1 MFNLG
6 VIYMKKSLVALAA
19 LAATGAFAQSSV
31 TLYGRIDAGLF
42 NQTRETQA
50 AGSKVTTFDLA
61 GAQNTKTGARLGVT
75 GVEDLGGG
83 LKAGF
88 VIETRVN
95 IDKSANTAGG
105 ITQGTFGATR
115 QANINL
121 NGGFGTIVLGTY
133 YNAFDDL
140 RYAHSPNI
148 GGLAGGDATNLSG
161 IGAVAG
167 ATHSAISE
175 RSENGLG
182 YSTPSFGGFKI
193 RASVLSRKN
202 VSSGTPA
209 GATAATP
216 DATAPAGRKL
226 NGLGIAAGYDNGP
239 LSVLGVLG
247 VVKAT
252 TVPGGDQVQK
262 INDFGFNVKYDF
274 GVAVPYLIFE
284 QSKINTGTA
293 DVYTKGRN
301 FEIGAKFPLGAFTPY
316 VTANVAKYSTNIASA
331 KGKSSGVQIGTNYD
345 ISKRT
350 SAYVALGSE
359 KTSDTTAGANN
370 YVKKNGVALGLVHK
384 F

>member
-1 MFNLG
+1 
-6 VIYMKKSLVALAA
+6 MKKSLVALAA

-31 TLYGRIDAGLF
+31 TLYGRIDAGLT
-42 NQTRETQA
+42 NQTTQTQA
-50 AGSKVTTFDLA
+50 AGSKVTKFDLA

-95 IDKSANTAGG
+95 IDKNANTAGG
-105 ITQGTFGATR
+105 FSQGTFGATR

-121 NGGFGTIVLGTY
+121 NGGFGTVVLGTY

-148 GGLAGGDATNLSG
+148 GGNAGGDLMALG
-161 IGAVAG
+161 GVGAVAG
-167 ATHSAISE
+167 ATAAAISE

-202 VSSGTPA
+202 NGDTQTPA
-209 GATAATP
+209 GQKTQ
-216 DATAPAGRKL
+216 GY
-226 NGLGIAAGYDNGP
+226 GIAGGYDNGP
-239 LSVLGVLG
+239 LSVLGVVG
-247 VVKAT
+247 VAKQT
-252 TVPGGDQVQK
+252 ILPGGAQAAK
-262 INDFGFNVKYDF
+262 ITDFGFNVKYDF
-274 GVAVPYLIFE
+274 GVAVPYLNFE
-284 QSKINTGTA
+284 QSKVNGA
-293 DVYTKGRN
+293 GAAYLKGRS
-301 FEIGAKFPLGAFTPY
+301 FEFGAKFPLGAFTPY
-316 VTANVAKYSTNIASA
+316 VTANINKYSSDTAA
-331 KGKSSGVQIGTNYD
+331 KGKATGFQIGTNYD

-350 SAYVALGSE
+350 SAYAALGTDKS
-359 KTSDTTAGANN
+359 TDTTAGANN

>member
-42 NQTRETQA
+42 NQTKQTEVS
-50 AGSKVTTFDLA
+50 GSKTTVFDLA
-61 GAQNTKTGARLGVT
+61 GAQNTKTGSRLGVT

-95 IDKSANTAGG
+95 IDKSNAATGSAG
-105 ITQGTFGATR
+105 GTFGATR

-121 NGGFGTIVLGTY
+121 NGGFGTVVLGTY

-148 GGLAGGDATNLSG
+148 AGLAGGDQFANAKAYGAALSPAVAAVG
-161 IGAVAG
+161 GGAVA
-167 ATHSAISE
+167 AISE
-175 RSENGLG
+175 RSENALG
-182 YSTPSFGGFKI
+182 YSTPSFGGFKV

-202 VSSGTPA
+202 NADTQTPA
-209 GATAATP
+209 GVKSQ
-216 DATAPAGRKL
+216 GY
-226 NGLGIAAGYDNGP
+226 GIAGGYDNGP
-239 LSVLGVLG
+239 LSVLGVVG
-247 VVKAT
+247 VAKSSLTAAGT
-252 TVPGGDQVQK
+252 QVAK
-262 INDFGFNVKYDF
+262 ITDFGFNAKYDF
-274 GVAVPYLIFE
+274 GVAVPYFIFE
-284 QSKINTGTA
+284 QSKVTA
-293 DVYTKGRN
+293 GAGPAYLKARG
-301 FEIGAKFPLGAFTPY
+301 FEIGSKFPLGAFTPY
-316 VTANVAKYSTNIASA
+316 ITYNANKFTTDTAA
-331 KGKSSGVQIGTNYD
+331 KGKSQGLQIGTNYD

-350 SAYVALGSE
+350 SAYAALGTD
-359 KTSDTTAGANN
+359 KVTNTTGGANN
-370 YVKKNGVALGLVHK
+370 YEKRNGVALGLVHK

>member
-31 TLYGRIDAGLF
+31 TLYGRIDAGLT
-42 NQTRETQA
+42 NQKTVKQA
-50 AGSKVTTFDLA
+50 NGTAPSTNSTVFDLA
-61 GAQNTKTGARLGVT
+61 GAQNRKTGARLGVT

-88 VIETRVN
+88 VVESRVN
-95 IDKSANTAGG
+95 IDASNG
-105 ITQGTFGATR
+105 GTFGDTR

-148 GGLAGGDATNLSG
+148 GGSAGGDGFEGFGSTLGVPGSTT
-161 IGAVAG
+161 G
-167 ATHSAISE
+167 ATYNVGALAS
-175 RSENGLG
+175 RSQNGLG

-193 RASVLSRKN
+193 RASVTSRKN
-202 VSSGTPA
+202 NADVQTPA
-209 GATAATP
+209 GQKT
-216 DATAPAGRKL
+216 
-226 NGLGIAAGYDNGP
+226 NGFGVAAGYDNGP
-239 LSVLGVLG
+239 LSVLGVFG
-247 VVKAT
+247 AAKQADQAT
-252 TVPGGDQVQK
+252 GTQIAK

-274 GVAVPYLIFE
+274 GVAVPYFIFE
-284 QSKINTGTA
+284 QSKTNYGVGPTFI
-293 DVYTKGRN
+293 KGRGI
-301 FEIGAKFPLGAFTPY
+301 EVGAKFPLGAFTPY
-316 VTANVAKYSTNIASA
+316 VTGNFNKFSTDTAI
-331 KGKSSGVQIGTNYD
+331 KGKTVGFQVGTNYD

-350 SAYVALGSE
+350 SAYVALGSS
-359 KTSDTTAGANN
+359 KASNTTTGANA
-370 YVKKNGVALGLVHK
+370 YEKKTGVALGLVHK